1 MSMNSVFLDS
11 PVSDDLRRER
21 LYDGQLFVFSRRP
34 SVAAFVEF
42 ARSLLEK
49 AFAPHDPR
57 TAQDHLPVEQYVA
70 ILAKLKPAFIH
81 HPESKEHIRAILRD
95 FGADL
100 EKTYFDVPRLRT
112 ACHGD
117 YLSAGLAYAFH
128 LHRDTWY
135 SAPHCQLNWWM
146 PVYDIAPDNC
156 MAFHPRYWARAVR
169 NDSSRYNYYEWN
181 ATSRKAAAEQIQTDT
196 REQPHALDPLDPDPQ
211 IRLVC
216 NPGGL
221 ILFSGAQMHSTVPNT
236 SNETRI
242 SIDFR
247 TVHLDDV
254 RERRGAPNA
263 DSACTGTTM
272 RDYLRA
278 TDFQRLPEEVVRLY
292 DDGTPAKGE
301 LIYQPPPGLHDPA
314 L

>member
-1 MSMNSVFLDS
+1 MNSVFVDS
-11 PVSDDLRRER
+11 PVGDDGRRR
-21 LYDGQLFVFSRRP
+21 LLYDGQLFVFSSRP
-34 SVAAFVEF
+34 SVDAFCRF
-42 ARSLLEK
+42 ARGLVEE
-49 AFAPHDPR
+49 AFAPFDPR
-57 TAQDHLPVEQYVA
+57 EAQNHLPVEQYVA
-70 ILAKLKPAFIH
+70 ILAKLKPGFIH
-81 HPESKEHIRAILRD
+81 HPESKKHIRSIL
-95 FGADL
+95 GELGCDL
-100 EKTYFDVPRLRT
+100 ERTYFDVPRLRT
-112 ACHGD
+112 ACFGD
-117 YLSAGLAYAFH
+117 YLSSGLAYAFH

-146 PVYDIAPDNC
+146 PIYPIEPDNG

-169 NDSSRYNYYEWN
+169 NDSSKYNYYEWN
-181 ATSRKAAAEQIQTDT
+181 ATSRKIAAQQITSDT
-196 REQPHALDPLDPDPQ
+196 REQPHSLEQLDPDPQ

-236 SNETRI
+236 TTQTRI

-254 RERRGAPNA
+254 RDRRGAPNA

-278 TDFQRLPEEVVRLY
+278 TDLERLPEDLVRLY
-292 DDGTPAKGE
+292 DDAPLPGAE
-301 LIYQPPPGLHDPA
+301 LIYKPPALHDPA

>member
-1 MSMNSVFLDS
+1 MSMNSVFVDS
-11 PVSDDLRRER
+11 PAGDDERRR
-21 LYDGQLFVFSRRP
+21 LLYDGQLFVYSQRP
-34 SVAAFVEF
+34 AVAAFRDF
-42 ARSLLEK
+42 ARGLVEK
-49 AFAPHDPR
+49 AFAPHDPQ
-57 TAQDHLPVEQYVA
+57 TAQEHFPVREYVA

-81 HPESKEHIRAILRD
+81 HPESKRHIRAILAE
-95 FGADL
+95 FGCDP

-112 ACHGD
+112 ACYGD

-169 NDSSRYNYYEWN
+169 NDSSKYNYYEWN
-181 ATSRKAAAEQIQTDT
+181 ATSRRIAEQQVDTDT
-196 REQPHALDPLDPDPQ
+196 REQPHALEELDPDPQ
-211 IRLVC
+211 VRLLC
-216 NPGGL
+216 NPGGI

-236 SNETRI
+236 SRATRI

-247 TVHLDDV
+247 TVHVDDV
-254 RERRGAPNA
+254 REKRGAPNV

-278 TDFQRLPEEVVRLY
+278 TDLERLPDQLIRLY
-292 DDGTPAKGE
+292 DDSPPAGGE
-301 LIYQPPPGLHDPA
+301 LIYKPPALHDPA

>member
-1 MSMNSVFLDS
+1 MPMNSVFIDS
-11 PVSDDLRRER
+11 PVGDDERRR
-21 LYDGQLFVFSRRP
+21 GIYDGQLFVYSSRP
-34 SVAAFVEF
+34 AVAAFREF
-42 ARSLLEK
+42 ARGLVEE
-49 AFAPHDPR
+49 AFAPLDPR
-57 TAQDHLPVEQYVA
+57 TAQEHLPVAEFVA

-81 HPESKEHIRAILRD
+81 HPESKSHIRAILAEAGCD
-95 FGADL
+95 P

-112 ACHGD
+112 ACYGN

-135 SAPHCQLNWWM
+135 SAPHCQINWWM
-146 PVYDIAPDNC
+146 PVYEIAPDNC

-169 NDSSRYNYYEWN
+169 NDSSKYNYYEWN
-181 ATSRKAAAEQIQTDT
+181 ATSRRLAAQQIETDT

-211 IRLVC
+211 IRIIC
-216 NPGGL
+216 RPGG
-221 ILFSGAQMHSTVPNT
+221 IMLFSGAQMHSTVPNT
-236 SNETRI
+236 SKTMRI

-254 RERRGAPNA
+254 RDRRGAPNA

-272 RDYLRA
+272 RDYLRT
-278 TDFQRLPEEVVRLY
+278 TDLARLPDDLVRLY
-292 DDGTPAKGE
+292 DDSSSEGAEVIYRPPA
-301 LIYQPPPGLHDPA
+301 LHDPK

>member
-1 MSMNSVFLDS
+1 MPMNSVYLDS
-11 PVSDDLRRER
+11 PAGDDERRR
-21 LYDGQLFVFSRRP
+21 QLYDGQLFVYSPRP
-34 SVAAFVEF
+34 SVAAFRDF
-42 ARSLLEK
+42 ARGLVEE
-49 AFAPHDPR
+49 AFAPLDPR
-57 TAQDHLPVEQYVA
+57 TAQDHLAVAEFVA

-81 HPESKEHIRAILRD
+81 HPDSKKHIRTILED
-95 FGADL
+95 FGCDP

-169 NDSSRYNYYEWN
+169 NDSSKYNYYEWN
-181 ATSRKAAAEQIQTDT
+181 ATSRRIAASQIESDT

-211 IRLVC
+211 IRIISR
-216 NPGGL
+216 PGG
-221 ILFSGAQMHSTVPNT
+221 IMLFSGAQMHSTVPNT
-236 SNETRI
+236 SDTMRI

-247 TVHLDDV
+247 TVNLDDV
-254 RERRGAPNA
+254 RDRRGAPNA

-272 RDYLRA
+272 RDYLRM
-278 TDFQRLPEEVVRLY
+278 TDLSRLPEELVRLY
-292 DDGTPAKGE
+292 DDASAEGAE
-301 LIYQPPPGLHDPA
+301 LIYRPSALHDPK

>member
-1 MSMNSVFLDS
+1 VPMNSVFIDS
-11 PVSDDLRRER
+11 AASDDERRR
-21 LYDGQLFVFSRRP
+21 LLYQGQLFVYSHRP
-34 SVAAFVEF
+34 SVAAFADF
-42 ARSLLEK
+42 ARGLVEE

-57 TAQDHLPVEQYVA
+57 TAQDHMPVENYVA

-81 HPESKEHIRAILRD
+81 HPESKKHIRAILSE
-95 FGADL
+95 FGCDP

-169 NDSSRYNYYEWN
+169 NDSSKYNYYEWN
-181 ATSRKAAAEQIQTDT
+181 ATSRKIAAQQITTDT
-196 REQPHALDPLDPDPQ
+196 REQPHAQEELDPEPQ
-211 IRLVC
+211 IRIIC
-216 NPGGL
+216 KPGG
-221 ILFSGAQMHSTVPNT
+221 IMMFSGAQMHSTVPNT
-236 SNETRI
+236 SDITRI

-254 RERRGAPNA
+254 RDRRGAPNA

-272 RDYLRA
+272 RDYLRV
-278 TDFQRLPEEVVRLY
+278 TDLERLPEELVSLY
-292 DDGTPAKGE
+292 DDTPPVGGE
-301 LIYQPPPGLHDPA
+301 LIYKPPALHDPK

>member
-1 MSMNSVFLDS
+1 MNSVFVDS
-11 PVSDDLRRER
+11 PASDDERRR
-21 LYDGQLFVFSRRP
+21 LLYDGQLFVFSSRP
-34 SVAAFVEF
+34 SVAAFAAF
-42 ARSLLEK
+42 AREMAEK
-49 AFAPHDPR
+49 AFAPLDPR
-57 TAQDHLPVEQYVA
+57 EAQSHLPVAQYVA

-81 HPESKEHIRAILRD
+81 HPESKRHIQDILRD
-95 FGADL
+95 FGCDP

-112 ACHGD
+112 ACFGN

-135 SAPHCQLNWWM
+135 SAPHCQLNWWL
-146 PVYDIAPDNC
+146 PVYDIEPDNC
-156 MAFHPRYWARAVR
+156 MAFHPRYWAKAVA
-169 NDSSRYNYYEWN
+169 NDSAKYNYYEWN
-181 ATSRKAAAEQIQTDT
+181 ATSRKIAAQQVETDA
-196 REQPHALDPLDPDPQ
+196 REQPHALEALDPDPQ
-211 IRLVC
+211 IRLIC

-236 SNETRI
+236 SRRTRI

-254 RERRGAPNA
+254 REKRGAPNA

-278 TDFQRLPEEVVRLY
+278 TDLEKIPEELVSLY
-292 DDGTPAKGE
+292 DDSTPTSGE
-301 LIYQPPPGLHDPA
+301 LVYQPPPLHDP
-314 L
+314 LL

>member
-1 MSMNSVFLDS
+1 M
-11 PVSDDLRRER
+11 PVQE
-21 LYDGQLFVFSRRP
+21 
-34 SVAAFVEF
+34 
-42 ARSLLEK
+42 
-49 AFAPHDPR
+49 
-57 TAQDHLPVEQYVA
+57 YVA
-70 ILAKLKPAFIH
+70 RLAKLKPAFIH
-81 HPESKEHIRAILRD
+81 HPESKRHIREVLTE
-95 FGADL
+95 FGCDP

-112 ACHGD
+112 ACHGN

-146 PVYDIAPDNC
+146 PVYDIRPDNC

-169 NDSSRYNYYEWN
+169 NDSSKYNYYEWN
-181 ATSRKAAAEQIQTDT
+181 ATSRKSAAQQVDSDT

-211 IRLVC
+211 IRVIC
-216 NPGGL
+216 NPGGIL
-221 ILFSGAQMHSTVPNT
+221 IFSGAQMHSTVPNT
-236 SNETRI
+236 SKTTRI

-247 TVHLDDV
+247 TVNFDDV
-254 RERRGAPNA
+254 RDRRGAPNA

-278 TDFQRLPEEVVRLY
+278 SDLERLPEDLVRLY
-292 DDGTPAKGE
+292 DDASAVGAE
-301 LIYQPPPGLHDPA
+301 VIYRPNARHDPR